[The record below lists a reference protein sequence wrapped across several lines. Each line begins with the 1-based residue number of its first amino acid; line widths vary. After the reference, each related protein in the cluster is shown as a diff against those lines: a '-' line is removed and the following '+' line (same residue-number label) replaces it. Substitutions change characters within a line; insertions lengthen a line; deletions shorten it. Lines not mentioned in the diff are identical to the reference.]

1 MLKKTVRYLLILIGA
16 LGLILIGFGVFQNS
30 FNEVDMFGVISL
42 LILFLSALIE
52 GIVSK
57 EHINDD

>member
-30 FNEVDMFGVISL
+30 FNDVDMFGVISL
-42 LILFLSALIE
+42 LILFLSVLIE
-52 GIVSK
+52 GIVLK
-57 EHINDD
+57 EHIDDD

>member
-42 LILFLSALIE
+42 LVLFLSALIE

>member
-1 MLKKTVRYLLILIGA
+1 MLKKTVRYVFILIGA

-30 FNEVDMFGVISL
+30 FNDVDMFGVISL

-52 GIVSK
+52 GIVFK
-57 EHINDD
+57 EHIDDD